1 MNLWRELRSLRI
13 WQIGRHL
20 AVAVVADP
28 GLLYKPLAI
37 PNLLKQA
44 GGEHEQ
50 TAVQIAHIAY

>member
-1 MNLWRELRSLRI
+1 MNWRRELRSLWI

-20 AVAVVADP
+20 AVAVMADP

-44 GGEHEQ
+44 GGEREQ
-50 TAVQIAHIAY
+50 SAVQIAPLAY